1 MAGFVDRSEERG
13 AISGASTARRGEG
26 LRGVDVIDFDRNATA
41 PLHPAARA
49 AMMAALEGDALGNPS
64 SVHRLGQRARAV
76 VERGRRA
83 IAAALGASSTDVV
96 LTSGGTEADA
106 LAILGVARAL
116 AVAGRPSA
124 VACSAIEHP
133 AVTGACGVLRRAGH
147 GVVTIPVDAHG
158 RLDPASIGALVRAH
172 PELGLVSVTAAH
184 HELGN
189 VTDVRAIVDAVRA
202 VRPEVLV
209 HVDAV
214 QALGKLPVS
223 VAGWGVD
230 LLSVSA
236 HKVGGPA
243 GIGALVCARHV
254 AIEPLW
260 GGGRQQSGRRPGTE
274 SAWATAG
281 FAAAATAAASAAE
294 RWASEVAPLGARLRA
309 GLVACGGRLF
319 GDPDA
324 HLGNT
329 ALAAF
334 DGCDGHLVMVALDLA
349 GFACSTGAACSTGT
363 VEPSAVLLA
372 LGCDR
377 AVARGAL
384 RFSLGPERTAAEIDA
399 LCSALPDILASV
411 RAATA
416 RLGAA

>member
-26 LRGVDVIDFDRNATA
+26 LRDNGVIDFDRNATA

-202 VRPEVLV
+202 ARPEVLV

>member
-1 MAGFVDRSEERG
+1 MERSEQRG
-13 AISGASTARRGEG
+13 ADSGASTARRGE
-26 LRGVDVIDFDRNATA
+26 GVDVIDFDRNATA

-49 AMMAALEGDALGNPS
+49 AMTAVFEGEALGNPS

-83 IAAALGASSTDVV
+83 IAAAIGAASTDVV

-133 AVTGACGVLRRAGH
+133 AVTGACAALRRAGH
-147 GVVTIPVDAHG
+147 GVLTIPVDAHG
-158 RLDPASIGALVRAH
+158 RLDPAGIGALVRDHA
-172 PELGLVSVTAAH
+172 ELGLVSVTAAH

-202 VRPEVLV
+202 ARPEVLV

-214 QALGKLPVS
+214 QAFGKLPVS
-223 VAGWGVD
+223 FAGWGVD

-236 HKVGGPA
+236 HKIGGPA

-254 AIEPLW
+254 PIEPLW

-274 SAWATAG
+274 AAWATAG
-281 FAAAATAAASAAE
+281 FAAAATAASATAAS
-294 RWASEVAPLGARLRA
+294 WATAVAPLGARLRA

-329 ALAAF
+329 ALVAF

-377 AVARGAL
+377 PVARGAL
-384 RFSLGPERTAAEIDA
+384 RVSIGPERTAADIDA
-399 LCSALPDILASV
+399 LCSALPDILGSV

>member
-1 MAGFVDRSEERG
+1 MRSDTQRVDG
-13 AISGASTARRGEG
+13 
-26 LRGVDVIDFDRNATA
+26 VIDFDRNATA

-49 AMMAALEGDALGNPS
+49 AMQAELAGVPLGNPS

-83 IAAALGASSTDVV
+83 IAAAIGASATDVV

-124 VACSAIEHP
+124 VACSPIEHP
-133 AVTGACGVLRRAGH
+133 AVTGACAQLRRDGH
-147 GVVTIPVDAHG
+147 GVVVIPVDARG
-158 RLDPASIGALVRAH
+158 RLDPASIGALVREH

-202 VRPEVLV
+202 ARPEVLV

-223 VAGWGVD
+223 AARWGVD

-236 HKVGGPA
+236 HKIGGPA

-254 AIEPLW
+254 PLVPLW

-274 SAWATAG
+274 AAWATAG
-281 FAAAATAAASAAE
+281 FAAAATAATADTE
-294 RWASEVAPLGARLRA
+294 RWATDVAPVGDRLRA
-309 GLVACGGRLF
+309 GLVACGGRVF

-329 ALAAF
+329 ALVAF

-372 LGCDR
+372 LGC
-377 AVARGAL
+377 APVVARGAL
-384 RFSLGPERTAAEIDA
+384 RFSIGPERTEADVDA